1 MLFFAGSVVWA
12 PLSVTACLSVLPPP
26 SQSHFTRLLYFPPQS
41 CFARQ
46 LPRTRGSLSGM
57 DFEKKLKSYFFKS
70 IPLIASHACGGGA
83 EQSEAEGEI
92 QGSWRAKRD

>member
-1 MLFFAGSVVWA
+1 
-12 PLSVTACLSVLPPP
+12 
-26 SQSHFTRLLYFPPQS
+26 
-41 CFARQ
+41 
-46 LPRTRGSLSGM
+46 M
-57 DFEKKLKSYFFKS
+57 DFEKKRKSYFFKS